1 MDKNKLDLIVEDRLL
16 SIIKEERGISDTV
29 VQWSKIV
36 LSVLQIKIRLSKSE
50 PISRD
55 YVTFKKGDV
64 LVDLGKVKLPVRWFY
79 YNFMDNATK
88 EKNEDLLSREPNGIN
103 RNGLSIT
110 IYSVNNIIDTDSF
123 ENTIGHELLHLFQA
137 TKSHKVFS
145 NTELYRNENDWKNS
159 SNHYLRLFGNI
170 LYLSNKFEQDAYNHG
185 LYMSMINCK
194 WHDDLFKVLKNDQM
208 YHIITYLT
216 EAVDELENSKLNKVE
231 LETALNV
238 IKNYNYTFEKIIRT
252 AKNAIKRFNYIL
264 ARTYDKAERDWK
276 KEHMISEFYNFKQNN
291 TVENNRLSILDEI
304 IN

>member
-1 MDKNKLDLIVEDRLL
+1 MDKDKLDLIVEDRLL

-29 VQWSKIV
+29 VQWSKIL

-123 ENTIGHELLHLFQA
+123 ENTIGHELLHLFQT
-137 TKSHKVFS
+137 TKSHKIFS

-159 SNHYLRLFGNI
+159 SNHYLMLFGNI

-208 YHIITYLT
+208 YHIIMYLT
-216 EAVDELENSKLNKVE
+216 EAVDELENSKLNKLE